1 LEKETTIFTNMLAL
15 KGFKMQNVQK
25 TYQTDVN
32 RKENEANTMTIYF
45 NE

>member
-1 LEKETTIFTNMLAL
+1 MLAL

-32 RKENEANTMTIYF
+32 RKENEANTMTYTLMNKNF
-45 NE
+45 PDFGF